1 MAKKSKLKRLSE
13 RYRYSTILLKELVKT
28 DFKIRYQG
36 STLGYIWALLRPLFL
51 FIILYFVF
59 VYFLKIGSGIQHWP
73 IALLLGIVIW
83 NFFSEVTNQG
93 LKAIVSN
100 GSMIRKINFPKY
112 VILLST
118 SVSALINML
127 INLFVVVIFMLVS
140 KVEFSWS
147 MLLVPLFI
155 AQVYLFA
162 LGLAFILS
170 TIYVRYRDI
179 NFIWEVVMQGLFY
192 GSAILYPISRI
203 AETHNTLAQI
213 LLINPVAQAIQDIR
227 NAAIGPHMQ
236 TLATISDGGFVKFIP
251 YIIVSLVLILGALY
265 FRHRSPH
272 FAEEA

>member
-1 MAKKSKLKRLSE
+1 
-13 RYRYSTILLKELVKT
+13 
-28 DFKIRYQG
+28 
-36 STLGYIWALLRPLFL
+36 
-51 FIILYFVF
+51 F

-170 TIYVRYRDI
+170 TIYVKYRDI
-179 NFIWEVVMQGLFY
+179 NFVWEVIMQGL
-192 GSAILYPISRI
+192 
-203 AETHNTLAQI
+203 
-213 LLINPVAQAIQDIR
+213 
-227 NAAIGPHMQ
+227 
-236 TLATISDGGFVKFIP
+236 
-251 YIIVSLVLILGALY
+251 
-265 FRHRSPH
+265 
-272 FAEEA
+272 